1 MALKKKQKKLIF
13 FLPNFNL
20 GGAAESILKLV
31 KYLAKRNFSILVISI
46 GKNFYKKDFK
56 KINCEIIEIK
66 SSRVLFSIF
75 KLRKIII
82 NEIKKNFDKIIFIS
96 NINYANIISL
106 ISLVNLKKINIVLT
120 ERSSISELKYA
131 DSFTKFLK
139 NIIIY
144 SLAKYLYKFSD
155 LIITNSNFEKKYI
168 TNKFQ
173 LHNIISIHPPS
184 IKSINKLNNNKFNRK
199 NVTRIIYVGRLSKE
213 KGVFLILQALK
224 EIKNNHKF
232 IFNLY
237 GDGPEKESIKNY
249 IKKNNLKKLVF
260 LKGFVKN
267 KKSIFKNADLFINA
281 SHWEGLP
288 NALVQSI
295 NYNVFPICSNAPGGN
310 MEVIKNGMLGVS
322 FKKNNKKDLQNKI
335 INFFNKRLKLN
346 NKLRVKHLENY
357 TEIKSNQKYF
367 KILNKF

>member
-1 MALKKKQKKLIF
+1 MNLRTKQKKLIF

-46 GKNFYKKDFK
+46 GKNFYKKDLK

-66 SSRVLFSIF
+66 STRVFFPIF

-82 NEIKKNFDKIIFIS
+82 NETKKNFDKIIFIS

-106 ISLVNLKKINIVLT
+106 ISLRSLNKINIILT

-155 LIITNSNFEKKYI
+155 LIITNSNFEKNYI
-168 TNKFQ
+168 RNKFK
-173 LHNIISIHPPS
+173 LNNVISIHPPS
-184 IKSINKLNNNKFNRK
+184 IKSINKSKNNKFNPK
-199 NVTRIIYVGRLSKE
+199 KATRIIYVGRLSKE
-213 KGVFLILQALK
+213 KGVFLILKALK
-224 EIKNNHKF
+224 KIKNNYKF
-232 IFNLY
+232 LFNLY
-237 GDGPEKESIKNY
+237 GEGPDRESIKNY
-249 IKKNNLKKLVF
+249 IKNNNLEKLVF
-260 LKGFVKN
+260 LKGFVRN
-267 KKSIFKNADLFINA
+267 KKLIFKNADLFINA
-281 SHWEGLP
+281 SLWEGLP

-310 MEVIKNGMLGVS
+310 YGGN
-322 FKKNNKKDLQNKI
+322 
-335 INFFNKRLKLN
+335 
-346 NKLRVKHLENY
+346 
-357 TEIKSNQKYF
+357 
-367 KILNKF
+367 